1 MELPQ
6 DVRSYYE
13 LPGRFV
19 RTLSADVHGF
29 SCLEK
34 TKEVF
39 SMVYPSRR

>member
-19 RTLSADVHGF
+19 RTLSDDLYGF

-34 TKEVF
+34 AKEVF